1 MRRCILML
9 LVAAALST
17 KTWSQTPVKAGDK
30 APQFSGVD
38 NNDKKLNLKSLL
50 KDHNTLVVFFYRG
63 QWDSYCIK
71 QVKNIQDSLTM
82 ITAKGAKVI
91 AVTPETDLGII
102 TTISKT
108 GASFPIIH
116 DVQYKIMK
124 AFGVNLTV
132 DDATLALM
140 KKYRIDMDVNN
151 GNNDHVLPVPAT
163 FIIDKKLKIAHVFFD
178 PNYKVRASVQQIVA
192 AL

>member
-1 MRRCILML
+1 MRQCILTL
-9 LVAAALST
+9 LAIFAFANS
-17 KTWSQTPVKAGDK
+17 WSQTPLKAGDK
-30 APQFSGVD
+30 APLFSGVD
-38 NNDKKLNLKSLL
+38 NNDKKLNLKSLM
-50 KDHNTLVVFFYRG
+50 KDHNAVVVFFYRG
-63 QWDSYCIK
+63 QWDTYCIR
-71 QVKNIQDSLTM
+71 QVKNMQDSLHL
-82 ITAKGAKVI
+82 ITAKGAVVI

-116 DVQYKIMK
+116 DIQYKIMK

-140 KKYRIDMDVNN
+140 KKYKIDMDVNN

-163 FIIDKKLKIAHVFFD
+163 FIIDKKLKISHVFFD
-178 PNYKVRASVQQIVA
+178 PNYKHRASVQQIVA

>member
-1 MRRCILML
+1 MRKYLFTL
-9 LVAAALST
+9 LAVFVFAGA
-17 KTWSQTPVKAGDK
+17 WSQTPLKTGDK
-30 APQFSGVD
+30 APMFSGVD
-38 NNDKKLNLKSLL
+38 NSDKKLNLKSLM
-50 KDHNTLVVFFYRG
+50 KDHNFVVVFFYRG

-71 QVKNIQDSLTM
+71 QVKSIQDSLNL
-82 ITAKGAKVI
+82 ITAKGARVI

-116 DVQYKIMK
+116 DIQYKIMK

-140 KKYRIDMDVNN
+140 KKYRIDMDAYN
-151 GNNDHVLPVPAT
+151 GNHDHVLPVPAT
-163 FIIDKKLKIAHVFFD
+163 FIIDKKLKITRVFYD

>member
-1 MRRCILML
+1 MRKCIFTL
-9 LVAAALST
+9 LAISVFYNV
-17 KTWSQTPVKAGDK
+17 WSQTPLKAGDK

-63 QWDSYCIK
+63 QWDTYCIK
-71 QVKNIQDSLTM
+71 QVKNIQDSLNL
-82 ITAKGAKVI
+82 ITGKGARVI
-91 AVTPETDLGII
+91 AVTPETDLGVI

-108 GASFPIIH
+108 GASFSIIH
-116 DVQYKIMK
+116 DIQYKIMK

-163 FIIDKKLKIAHVFFD
+163 FIIDKKLKIKNVFFD
-178 PNYKVRASVQQIVA
+178 PNYKHRASVQQIVA

>member
-1 MRRCILML
+1 MKKCIFTL
-9 LVAAALST
+9 LIVILSA
-17 KTWSQTPVKAGDK
+17 KAWSQTPLKAGDK
-30 APQFSGVD
+30 APLFSGID
-38 NNDKKLNLKSLL
+38 NNDKKLNLKSLM
-50 KDHNTLVVFFYRG
+50 KDHNALVIFFYRG
-63 QWDSYCIK
+63 QWDKYCIN
-71 QVKNIQDSLTM
+71 QVKNIQDSLAM
-82 ITAKGAKVI
+82 ISAKGARVI

-108 GASFPIIH
+108 SASFPIIH
-116 DVQYKIMK
+116 DIQYKIMK
-124 AFGVNLTV
+124 AFGVNIIV

-163 FIIDKKLKIAHVFFD
+163 FIIGKNLKIKQVFFD
-178 PNYKVRASVQQIVA
+178 PNYKNRASVQQIVA

>member
-1 MRRCILML
+1 ML
-9 LVAAALST
+9 LVAAALSA
-17 KTWSQTPVKAGDK
+17 KAWSQTPIKIGDK

-82 ITAKGAKVI
+82 ITAKGARVI

-116 DVQYKIMK
+116 DIQYKIMK

-132 DDATLALM
+132 DDVTLALM

>member
-1 MRRCILML
+1 
-9 LVAAALST
+9 
-17 KTWSQTPVKAGDK
+17 
-30 APQFSGVD
+30 
-38 NNDKKLNLKSLL
+38 
-50 KDHNTLVVFFYRG
+50 
-63 QWDSYCIK
+63 
-71 QVKNIQDSLTM
+71 M

>member
-1 MRRCILML
+1 MRKYLFTL
-9 LVAAALST
+9 LAVFVFGCA
-17 KTWSQTPVKAGDK
+17 WSQTPLKAGDK
-30 APQFSGVD
+30 APLFSGVD
-38 NNDKKLNLKSLL
+38 NNDKKLNLKSLF
-50 KDHNTLVVFFYRG
+50 KDHNFVVVFFYRG

-71 QVKNIQDSLTM
+71 QVKNIQDSLSQ
-82 ITAKGAKVI
+82 ITAKGARVV

-116 DVQYKIMK
+116 DIQYKIMK

-140 KKYRIDMDVNN
+140 KKYRIDIDANN
-151 GNNDHVLPVPAT
+151 GNHDHVLPVPAT
-163 FIIDKKLKIAHVFFD
+163 FIIDKKLKITHVFYD

>member
-1 MRRCILML
+1 MKKCIFTL
-9 LVAAALST
+9 LVVIFST
-17 KTWSQTPVKAGDK
+17 GAWSQTPLKAGDK
-30 APQFSGVD
+30 APLFSGVD
-38 NNDKKLNLKSLL
+38 NNDKKLNLKSLM
-50 KDHNTLVVFFYRG
+50 KDHNTLVIFFYRG
-63 QWDSYCIK
+63 QWDPYCIK
-71 QVKNIQDSLTM
+71 QVKNIQDSLAM
-82 ITAKGAKVI
+82 ITAKGARVI

-108 GASFPIIH
+108 NASFSIIH
-116 DVQYKIMK
+116 DIQYKIMK

-163 FIIDKKLKIAHVFFD
+163 FIIDKKLKIVRVFFD

>member
-1 MRRCILML
+1 MKKCIFTL
-9 LVAAALST
+9 LVVIFSAQA
-17 KTWSQTPVKAGDK
+17 WSQTPLKGGDK
-30 APQFSGVD
+30 APLFSGVD
-38 NNDKKLNLKSLL
+38 NNDKKLNLKSLM
-50 KDHNTLVVFFYRG
+50 KDHNAIVVFFYRG
-63 QWDSYCIK
+63 QWDSYCIQEIK
-71 QVKNIQDSLTM
+71 SIQDSLAT
-82 ITAKGAKVI
+82 ITAKGARVI

-108 GASFPIIH
+108 NATFPIIH
-116 DVQYKIMK
+116 DIQYKIMK

-132 DDATLALM
+132 DEATLALM

-163 FIIDKKLKIAHVFFD
+163 FIIGKNLKIKQVFFD
-178 PNYKVRASVQQIVA
+178 PNYKHRASVQQIVA

>member
-1 MRRCILML
+1 MKKCIFTL
-9 LVAAALST
+9 LVVILSARA
-17 KTWSQTPVKAGDK
+17 WSQTPLKAGDK
-30 APQFSGVD
+30 APLFSGVD
-38 NNDKKLNLKSLL
+38 NNDKKLNLKSLM
-50 KDHNTLVVFFYRG
+50 KDHNAVVVFFYRG

-71 QVKNIQDSLTM
+71 EIKSIQDSLTM
-82 ITAKGAKVI
+82 ITGKGATI
-91 AVTPETDLGII
+91 LAITPETDLGII

-108 GASFPIIH
+108 NATFPFIH
-116 DVQYKIMK
+116 DIQYKIMK

-132 DDATLALM
+132 DEATLALM

-163 FIIDKKLKIAHVFFD
+163 FIIGKNLKVKQVFFD
-178 PNYKVRASVQQIVA
+178 PNYKHRASVQQIVA